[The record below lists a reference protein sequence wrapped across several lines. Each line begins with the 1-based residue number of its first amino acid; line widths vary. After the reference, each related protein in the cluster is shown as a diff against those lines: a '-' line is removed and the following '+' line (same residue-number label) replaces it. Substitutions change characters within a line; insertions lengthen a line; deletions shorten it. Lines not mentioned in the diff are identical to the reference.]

1 MGKKLKEE
9 KDGGSDFQVK
19 KLGGWKQSTICAQE
33 SLGLKLI
40 AQANQIA
47 NKYQV
52 SFFSFFPKG
61 RERERER
68 RKTLE
73 ALAKCS
79 LRLLQCYCSSST
91 VLSFSSV
98 ADDYTSILC
107 SMSHFTTTTTTTFL
121 FLVVQLCLR
130 ALVLSQVLFF
140 FFLFSWVFVGRSNL
154 QDFLPLHKKE
164 RVI

>member
-68 RKTLE
+68 EEKLWKLWPNVLF
-73 ALAKCS
+73 AYFNA
-79 LRLLQCYCSSST
+79 T
-91 VLSFSSV
+91 VL
-98 ADDYTSILC
+98 
-107 SMSHFTTTTTTTFL
+107 
-121 FLVVQLCLR
+121 
-130 ALVLSQVLFF
+130 
-140 FFLFSWVFVGRSNL
+140 
-154 QDFLPLHKKE
+154 LPQC
-164 RVI
+164 